1 MPLLDGFPVQL
12 LAGPAL
18 ENANPKRNPSNTAPV
33 SGWLIRYTGETF
45 YDYESYLE
53 RITFYR
59 KSQFVCKH
67 SRRPNLTYEQALLSE
82 RAEEHCLTGVGFS
95 DMLVCEMLTFLSQSS
110 LPISQAIDALY
121 YRFQYDFFVGEHI
134 DVRYPGTDGA
144 MYECF
149 VVHVGPLPKQSTGS
163 SIHRENAVGDDADAH
178 GTSEVTKIAI
188 ERLGDMAE
196 AIVAYEQ
203 RKERIYTVRL
213 YDVDGHPI
221 DDSDI
226 SVPAQELSRSRNVFT
241 KVALRQF
248 LDDNMQRGPRPGS
261 PWVVCSWWRE
271 RFRIPY
277 LYGGEARLLRSSSL
291 SSPHGANGKSAK
303 KNDAQQAKAPT
314 NQNYVYDPYESERH
328 VVLKPVRKFPID
340 DLDFVTIQHVKYN
353 EGIVWALRRKIRKK
367 PEPSSDNTNGKVR
380 QITDFFPVKSEKP
393 DDDDKTQQHQQ
404 PTQANDAEAPKE
416 TSPEKEEEEE
426 EEALRNRWPEPMCE
440 WQVPAALVSR
450 MLSTY
455 MFLSCFSTPIRLTP
469 FSLDYFES
477 SLVYGLPSDAPNE
490 SSSLLGVN
498 AVYRES
504 AIALLNMVA
513 GNRKRVGSSSHSAA
527 QRIEDMLRRQNA
539 CITDVEDNADS
550 DKMDVDIVVDDVLPP
565 VPPVNKPPTVASA
578 RNGKRATARM
588 GRLGGRISSGLV
600 NSSSVASSPAQ
611 SSASEA
617 ESDSDNASEA
627 STTKIKN
634 IKKAM
639 RGGKRVARSR
649 RRNGRVS
656 STVSSRAVS
665 EDESE
670 AKNDQ
675 GATDV
680 DPSLLRSHALLRHL
694 SRTWALEGD
703 IDSDSWAQAL
713 AGWVVEAHADY
724 FSELDGLYSALWS
737 SENLTLDSLE
747 TVLWQTL
754 GSSTELRLVV
764 LELLVC
770 ECSEVEEIREYLDQ
784 TSEMSAEL
792 KRERLEIKREL
803 KRIAEAEQE
812 LDKIEAE
819 DQQSLGLSREQ
830 GRKEKEVELQRQKER
845 RKLGESARTQQ
856 RRLDNVERDLRRN
869 AVGRL
874 TPLGS
879 DRFLNRYYFLDG
891 IGDCP
896 LVGSNSGR
904 LLVQPPAFDEIKE
917 AMDGLPQFVHA
928 TRALQMSML
937 WTGGVRPAD
946 HLPHV
951 DCDLSMAANI
961 KFFANN
967 GLEHSFELNTLA
979 RRGELW
985 GYYATTAQVDALR
998 RWLEPRG
1005 RRDAALEAEL
1015 ELVHLSLSNSIRKRC
1030 HTLDASFEARV
1041 RAREYVC
1048 ERINSLLDSNECTD
1062 GSPELAKLH
1071 EELAEI
1077 DRTHLPRALLPP
1089 QIAMGGKS
1097 QQAQQQLQPQPQ
1109 PQAGE
1114 SGAEAERAGGSS
1126 RASSVEP
1133 ASSVDLFVQ
1142 QATLH
1147 ASTKRGG
1154 RRGRRPRSGYRGAG
1168 GSAAASRRQRPKTI
1182 VDDFLQYSNKA

>member
-1 MPLLDGFPVQL
+1 
-12 LAGPAL
+12 
-18 ENANPKRNPSNTAPV
+18 ST
-33 SGWLIRYTGETF
+33 I
-45 YDYESYLE
+45 
-53 RITFYR
+53 
-59 KSQFVCKH
+59 
-67 SRRPNLTYEQALLSE
+67 
-82 RAEEHCLTGVGFS
+82 
-95 DMLVCEMLTFLSQSS
+95 
-110 LPISQAIDALY
+110 PISQAVDALF

-149 VVHVGPLPKQSTGS
+149 VVHAGALPKQASNSST
-163 SIHRENAVGDDADAH
+163 HRHNVDGDDEDAN
-178 GTSEVTKIAI
+178 GAPDVTKIAI

-196 AIVAYEQ
+196 TIIAYEQ

-213 YDVDGHPI
+213 YDVDGRPI

-226 SVPAQELSRSRNVFT
+226 TVPAHELSRSRNVFT

-248 LDDNMQRGPRPGS
+248 LDDNMQRSPRPGS
-261 PWVVCSWWRE
+261 PWVVCPFWRE

-277 LYGGEARLLRSSSL
+277 LYVGEARLMRSSSL
-291 SSPHGANGKSAK
+291 SSAHGANAKNGKRT
-303 KNDAQQAKAPT
+303 DAQQSKSSAAHSVQ
-314 NQNYVYDPYESERH
+314 QNIVVDPYESERH
-328 VVLKPVRKFPID
+328 VVLKTVRKFPVD
-340 DLDFVTIQHVKYN
+340 DLDFVMIQHVKWN
-353 EGIVWALRRKIRKK
+353 DGVVWALRRKNKK
-367 PEPSSDNTNGKVR
+367 QSESSGDKTNGKVR

-393 DDDDKTQQHQQ
+393 QDEDIQKQI
-404 PTQANDAEAPKE
+404 QANGAETRKE
-416 TSPEKEEEEE
+416 ETAEKAEQVDEEEEE
-426 EEALRNRWPEPMCE
+426 ETLRNRWPEPMCE

-477 SLVYGLPSDAPNE
+477 SLVYGLPTGGSTELSYP
-490 SSSLLGVN
+490 GVN

-504 AIALLNMVA
+504 AIALLNMIA
-513 GNRKRVGSSSHSAA
+513 GNRKRMGNNNHSAA
-527 QRIEDMLRRQNA
+527 LRIEDMLRRQDAN
-539 CITDVEDNADS
+539 ISDIEDNADS
-550 DKMDVDIVVDDVLPP
+550 DKMDVDVVVDDSLPP
-565 VPPVNKPPTVASA
+565 VPPVNKLPTVVSA
-578 RNGKRATARM
+578 RNGKRTAARM
-588 GRLGGRISSGLV
+588 GRPGGRISSGLV

-617 ESDSDNASEA
+617 ESDSDNASESSA
-627 STTKIKN
+627 VKAKN
-634 IKKAM
+634 PRKAV
-639 RGGKRVARSR
+639 RGGKRAARSR
-649 RRNGRVS
+649 RSNGRVS

-670 AKNDQ
+670 AKNVQ
-675 GATDV
+675 SEADV
-680 DPSLLRSHALLRHL
+680 DPSQLRSHALLRHL
-694 SRTWALEGD
+694 SRTWALDGE
-703 IDSDSWAQAL
+703 IDSDLWAHAL
-713 AGWVVEAHADY
+713 AGWILEAHADY
-724 FSELDGLYSALWS
+724 FSELDSLYTALWS
-737 SENLTLDSLE
+737 SGDLTLDNLE

-754 GSSTELRLVV
+754 GSSAELRLVV

-770 ECSEVEEIREYLDQ
+770 ECSEVEQIREYLDQ

-904 LLVQPPAFDEIKE
+904 LLVQPPACDEINE
-917 AMDGLPQFVHA
+917 VMEGLPPFVRA
-928 TRALQMSML
+928 NRALQIPSL
-937 WTGGVRPAD
+937 WTGGEHPTD
-946 HLPHV
+946 YLPSV
-951 DCDLSMAANI
+951 DRELCIPSITDTASGDDPEKAA
-961 KFFANN
+961 
-967 GLEHSFELNTLA
+967 ELKALA

-1030 HTLDASFEARV
+1030 HTLNTSFEARV
-1041 RAREYVC
+1041 RAREYIC
-1048 ERINSLLDSNECTD
+1048 ERINSLLDSSECTD

-1077 DRTHLPRALLPP
+1077 DRTHIPRALLPP
-1089 QIAMGGKS
+1089 HIVLGGKS
-1097 QQAQQQLQPQPQ
+1097 QQLQQLQPQQ
-1109 PQAGE
+1109 QVAE
-1114 SGAEAERAGGSS
+1114 SGVEAERAGGSS

-1154 RRGRRPRSGYRGAG
+1154 RRGRRPKSGYRGAS
-1168 GSAAASRRQRPKTI
+1168 SATAVNRRQRPKTI

>member
-1 MPLLDGFPVQL
+1 MPLLDGFPVPL
-12 LAGPAL
+12 VAGPAL
-18 ENANPKRNPSNTAPV
+18 ENSNPKRNPSNTVPV
-33 SGWLIRYTGETF
+33 SGWLIRFTGETF
-45 YDYESYLE
+45 YDYDSYLD

-59 KSQFVCKH
+59 KPQFVCKH

-82 RAEEHCLTGVGFS
+82 RAEEHCQTGIGFS
-95 DMLVCEMLTFLSQSS
+95 DMLICEMLTFLSQSS
-110 LPISQAIDALY
+110 LPISQAVDALY
-121 YRFQYDFFVGEHI
+121 YRFQYDFFIGEHI

-149 VVHVGPLPKQSTGS
+149 VVHAGPLPNLPMDS
-163 SIHRENAVGDDADAH
+163 SLARDYRMEDDADAH
-178 GTSEVTKIAI
+178 GTTEMTKIAI

-196 AIVAYEQ
+196 AIIAYEQ

-213 YDVDGHPI
+213 YDVDGLPI

-226 SVPAQELSRSRNVFT
+226 SVSAQELSRSRNVFT

-261 PWVVCSWWRE
+261 PWVVCHWWRE

-277 LYGGEARLLRSSSL
+277 LYGGEARLLRSSLL

-303 KNDAQQAKAPT
+303 RNDSQQVKPVA
-314 NQNYVYDPYESERH
+314 NQNIVVDPYEKEKH
-328 VVLKPVRKFPID
+328 TVLKPVRKFPVD
-340 DLDFVTIQHVKYN
+340 DLDFVMIQHVKYN
-353 EGIVWALRRKIRKK
+353 DGVVWALRRKNKK
-367 PEPSSDNTNGKVR
+367 QLEPSPEKTNGKVR
-380 QITDFFPVKSEKP
+380 QITDFFSVKSEKP
-393 DDDDKTQQHQQ
+393 DDEVKAQQQQ
-404 PTQANDAEAPKE
+404 AQAGDAEAQKDE
-416 TSPEKEEEEE
+416 TLEKEVVEEE
-426 EEALRNRWPEPMCE
+426 EEALRNRWPEPMCV
-440 WQVPAALVSR
+440 WQVPHALVSR

-477 SLVYGLPSDAPNE
+477 SLVYGLPSDTSAEP
-490 SSSLLGVN
+490 SSPGVN

-504 AIALLNMVA
+504 AIALLNMIA
-513 GNRKRVGSSSHSAA
+513 GNRRRMGSSNHSAA
-527 QRIEDMLRRQNA
+527 QRIEDMVRRQNA
-539 CITDVEDNADS
+539 SITDVEDNADS
-550 DKMDVDIVVDDVLPP
+550 DKMDVDVVVDDVLPP
-565 VPPVNKPPTVASA
+565 VPPVSKPATVAST
-578 RNGKRATARM
+578 RNGKRATTRM
-588 GRLGGRISSGLV
+588 GRPGGRIGSSLV
-600 NSSSVASSPAQ
+600 NSSSVPSSPAQ
-611 SSASEA
+611 TSASEA
-617 ESDSDNASEA
+617 ESDSDNASEVSIA
-627 STTKIKN
+627 KVKN
-634 IKKAM
+634 PRKAA
-639 RGGKRVARSR
+639 RGGRRVARSR
-649 RRNGRVS
+649 RSNGRVS

-670 AKNDQ
+670 TKKDPGTA
-675 GATDV
+675 DV
-680 DPSLLRSHALLRHL
+680 DPSLLRPHALLRHL
-694 SRTWALEGD
+694 SRTWALEED

-713 AGWVVEAHADY
+713 AGWVIEAHADY
-724 FSELDGLYSALWS
+724 FSELDELYTALWS
-737 SENLTLDSLE
+737 SENLTLESLE
-747 TVLWQTL
+747 AVLWKTL
-754 GSSTELRLVV
+754 GSSAELRLVV

-770 ECSEVEEIREYLDQ
+770 ECSEVEQIREYLEQ
-784 TSEMSAEL
+784 TSEMCAEL
-792 KRERLEIKREL
+792 KRERLEIKREI

-904 LLVQPPAFDEIKE
+904 LLVQPPSLEEINE
-917 AMDGLPQFVHA
+917 AMDGLPQFVRA
-928 TRALQMSML
+928 TRAIQIPSL
-937 WTGGVRPAD
+937 WTGGESPVD
-946 HLPHV
+946 HLPPV
-951 DCDLSMAANI
+951 DHEMCIPGTGDNASGDSLENSAEMMA
-961 KFFANN
+961 
-967 GLEHSFELNTLA
+967 LA

-1015 ELVHLSLSNSIRKRC
+1015 ELVHLSLGNSIRKRC

-1041 RAREYVC
+1041 RARELIC
-1048 ERINSLLDSNECTD
+1048 ERINSLLDTNEGAD

-1077 DRTHLPRALLPP
+1077 DRTHVPRALLPP
-1089 QIAMGGKS
+1089 QIALGGKS
-1097 QQAQQQLQPQPQ
+1097 QQQQPAQQ
-1109 PQAGE
+1109 QAGE

-1126 RASSVEP
+1126 RASSVEA

-1154 RRGRRPRSGYRGAG
+1154 RRGRRPRSGYRGAAG
-1168 GSAAASRRQRPKTI
+1168 GAAAGRRQRPKTI
-1182 VDDFLQYSNKA
+1182 IDDFLQYSNKA